1 MSKKQKKSKKARSH
15 DEKEEKE
22 LEEDT
27 EEEKEGRHEEDPIDP
42 FGALLSSMEKPD
54 LRTIGLFGEV
64 NEERAAELIIGM
76 IMMCEEGEVEEK
88 KPLKFYLSTYGGNA
102 DDMFALYDM
111 MNYVKAKGYEIQ
123 TIGLGKVMSAG
134 VLLLSGGT
142 QGKRKI
148 GKHCRVMIHACNAGN
163 MGDIYN
169 LQNEMEAI
177 HDLQEKYSNAIV
189 ENTSLTKRQ
198 LKKLLERKVN
208 IYLTADE
215 AIEYGIADE
224 II

>member
-1 MSKKQKKSKKARSH
+1 MNKKKTRRAKH
-15 DEKEEKE
+15 
-22 LEEDT
+22 LEEDENT
-27 EEEKEGRHEEDPIDP
+27 EEEIAEGAESDPVDP
-42 FGALLSSMEKPD
+42 FGALFSSMEKPD

-64 NEERAAELIIGM
+64 NEERAAELIIGL

-88 KPLKFYLSTYGGNA
+88 KDIKFYLSTYGGNA

-111 MNYVKAKGYEIQ
+111 MNYVKSKGYDIS

-134 VLLLSGGT
+134 VLLLSAGT
-142 QGKRKI
+142 PGKRKI
-148 GKHCRVMIHACNAGN
+148 GKHCRVMIHACNAGS
-163 MGDIYN
+163 MGNIYN

-177 HDLQEKYSNAIV
+177 NDLQEKYSNAIV
-189 ENTSLTKRQ
+189 ENTSMTKRQ
-198 LKKLLERKVN
+198 LKKLLDRKLN

>member
-1 MSKKQKKSKKARSH
+1 MNKKKTKRAKH
-15 DEKEEKE
+15 
-22 LEEDT
+22 LEEDENT
-27 EEEKEGRHEEDPIDP
+27 EEEIVDGPASDPVDP
-42 FGALLSSMEKPD
+42 FGALFSSMEKPD

-64 NEERAAELIIGM
+64 NEERAAELIIGL

-88 KPLKFYLSTYGGNA
+88 KDIKFYLSTYGGSA

-111 MNYVKAKGYEIQ
+111 MEYVKGKGYDIS

-134 VLLLSGGT
+134 VLLLSAGT
-142 QGKRKI
+142 PGKRRI
-148 GKHCRVMIHACNAGN
+148 GKHCRVMIHACNAGS
-163 MGDIYN
+163 MGNIFN

-177 HDLQEKYSNAIV
+177 NDLQEKYSNAIV
-189 ENTSLTKRQ
+189 ENTSMTKRQ

-208 IYLTADE
+208 IYLTAEE

-224 II
+224 LI

>member
-1 MSKKQKKSKKARSH
+1 MSKKKTKKAKH
-15 DEKEEKE
+15 LEEE
-22 LEEDT
+22 PEMTEEEDT
-27 EEEKEGRHEEDPIDP
+27 EDLEENP
-42 FGALLSSMEKPD
+42 FSAIFAQAERTE

-64 NEERAAELIIGM
+64 NEERVSELIIGL
-76 IMMCEEGEVEEK
+76 IMMIEEEREEK
-88 KPLKFYLSTYGGNA
+88 KPINFYISTYGGNA

-111 MNYVKAKGYEIQ
+111 MNLAKSKGYEIH

-134 VLLLSGGT
+134 VLLMSAGT

-148 GKHCRVMIHACNAGN
+148 GRHCRVMIHACNAGN
-163 MGDIYN
+163 MGNIYN

-189 ENTSLTKRQ
+189 ENTSMTKRQ

-208 IYLTADE
+208 IYLTAEE

>member
-1 MSKKQKKSKKARSH
+1 MNKKKTKRAKH
-15 DEKEEKE
+15 
-22 LEEDT
+22 LEEDENT
-27 EEEKEGRHEEDPIDP
+27 EEVVDGPEGDPVDP
-42 FGALLSSMEKPD
+42 FGALFSSMEKPD

-64 NEERAAELIIGM
+64 NEERAAELIIGL
-76 IMMCEEGEVEEK
+76 IMMCEEGDVEEK
-88 KPLKFYLSTYGGNA
+88 RDIKFYLSTYGGNA

-111 MNYVKAKGYEIQ
+111 VNYVKAKGYDVE

-134 VLLLSGGT
+134 VLLLSSGT
-142 QGKRKI
+142 PGKRKI

-163 MGDIYN
+163 MGNIYN

-177 HDLQEKYSNAIV
+177 NDLQEKYSNAIV
-189 ENTSLTKRQ
+189 ENTSMTKRQ
-198 LKKLLERKVN
+198 LKKLLDRKLN

>member
-1 MSKKQKKSKKARSH
+1 MSKKKNKKAKH
-15 DEKEEKE
+15 LEEE
-22 LEEDT
+22 VDLTEEDT
-27 EEEKEGRHEEDPIDP
+27 EEHVEENP
-42 FGALLSSMEKPD
+42 FSALLAQAERSE

-64 NEERAAELIIGM
+64 NEERVSELIIGL
-76 IMMCEEGEVEEK
+76 IMMVEEEREEK
-88 KPLKFYLSTYGGNA
+88 KPINFYISTYGGNA

-111 MNYVKAKGYEIQ
+111 MNLAKSKGYEIH

-134 VLLLSGGT
+134 VLLMSAGT

-148 GKHCRVMIHACNAGN
+148 GRHCRVMIHACNAGN
-163 MGDIYN
+163 MGNIYN

-177 HDLQEKYSNAIV
+177 NDLQEKYSNAIV
-189 ENTSLTKRQ
+189 ENTSMTKRQ

-208 IYLTADE
+208 IYLTAEE

>member
-1 MSKKQKKSKKARSH
+1 MTKKTKKSKKTGSH
-15 DEKEEKE
+15 NGPEVD
-22 LEEDT
+22 EDT
-27 EEEKEGRHEEDPIDP
+27 EDQEGQEPIDP
-42 FGALLSSMEKPD
+42 FGALLSGMEKPD

-64 NEERAAELIIGM
+64 NEERCAELIIGM
-76 IMMCEEGEVEEK
+76 IMMCEEGDVEEK
-88 KPLKFYLSTYGGNA
+88 KPIKFYLSTYGGNA

-111 MNYVKAKGYEIQ
+111 MNYVKAKGYPIQ

-134 VLLLSGGT
+134 VLLLSSGSPG
-142 QGKRKI
+142 QRKI
-148 GKHCRVMIHACNAGN
+148 GQHCRIMIHSCNAGN
-163 MGDIYN
+163 MGDVYD

-177 HDLQEKYSNAIV
+177 HDLQEKYSNALV

>member
-1 MSKKQKKSKKARSH
+1 MTKKSKKNKKTRSH
-15 DEKEEKE
+15 EEE
-22 LEEDT
+22 NPEEDT
-27 EEEKEGRHEEDPIDP
+27 EDQEGQDPIDP
-42 FGALLSSMEKPD
+42 FGALISSMEKPD

-64 NEERAAELIIGM
+64 NEERSAELIIGM
-76 IMMCEEGEVEEK
+76 IMMCEEGEVKEK
-88 KPLKFYLSTYGGNA
+88 KPIKFYLSTYGGNA
-102 DDMFALYDM
+102 DDMFAMYDM
-111 MNYVKAKGYEIQ
+111 MNYVKAKGYPIH

-134 VLLLSGGT
+134 VLLLSSGSPG
-142 QGKRKI
+142 QRKI

-163 MGDIYN
+163 MGNIYN

-177 HDLQEKYSNAIV
+177 NDLQEKYSNAIV

-208 IYLTADE
+208 IYLTAEE

>member
-1 MSKKQKKSKKARSH
+1 MSKKKTKKAKH
-15 DEKEEKE
+15 LEEE
-22 LEEDT
+22 PEMTEEEDT
-27 EEEKEGRHEEDPIDP
+27 EDLEENP
-42 FGALLSSMEKPD
+42 FSAIFAQAERTE

-64 NEERAAELIIGM
+64 NEERVSELIIGL
-76 IMMCEEGEVEEK
+76 IMMIEEEREEK
-88 KPLKFYLSTYGGNA
+88 KPINFYISTYGGNA

-111 MNYVKAKGYEIQ
+111 MNLAKSKGYEIH

-134 VLLLSGGT
+134 VLLMSAGT

-148 GKHCRVMIHACNAGN
+148 GRHCRVMIHACNAGN

-189 ENTSLTKRQ
+189 ENTSMTKRQ

-208 IYLTADE
+208 IYLTAEE

>member
-1 MSKKQKKSKKARSH
+1 MTKKSKKSKKTGDPEDTER
-15 DEKEEKE
+15 
-22 LEEDT
+22 EEDT
-27 EEEKEGRHEEDPIDP
+27 EEEIEEPIDP
-42 FGALLSSMEKPD
+42 FGALLSGMEKPE
-54 LRTIGLFGEV
+54 LRTLGLFGEV
-64 NEERAAELIIGM
+64 NEERSAELIIGM
-76 IMMCEEGEVEEK
+76 IMMCEEGDIKEK

-111 MNYVKAKGYEIQ
+111 MNYVKAKGYPIH

-134 VLLLSGGT
+134 VLLLSSGSPG
-142 QGKRKI
+142 QRKI

-163 MGDIYN
+163 IGDIYN

-177 HDLQEKYSNAIV
+177 NDLQEKYSNAIV

-208 IYLTADE
+208 IYLTAEE